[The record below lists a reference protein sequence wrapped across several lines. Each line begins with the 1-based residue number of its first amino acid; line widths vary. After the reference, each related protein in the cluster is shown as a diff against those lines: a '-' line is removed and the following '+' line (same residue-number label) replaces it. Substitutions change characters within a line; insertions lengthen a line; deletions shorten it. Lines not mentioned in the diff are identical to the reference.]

1 MSAKNKQPAR
11 EPERDARAVQEPAKA
26 ERAAKRP
33 TEEPGNDQRPAEESA
48 KAEQA
53 AKAIR
58 AYRCPRYAQLPE
70 IPLYRDQVLDAL
82 ERYTAPFFAGRGEPP
97 LTAAMINNYVKLQL
111 LPPPEK
117 KRYSRGQLARL
128 YVICLLK
135 QVMSISEL
143 RGLMAIQRRSYP
155 LEQAYDYFCTEL
167 EKALQATFGTR
178 DFSMPSSAQKT
189 TPESELVRSL
199 ALCLANKMFALKFI
213 EQDFGGQDP
222 GEKKAQAAPPQDEAF

>member
-1 MSAKNKQPAR
+1 MPT
-11 EPERDARAVQEPAKA
+11 KA
-26 ERAAKRP
+26 EE
-33 TEEPGNDQRPAEESA
+33 TLAEM
-48 KAEQA
+48 K
-53 AKAIR
+53 

-70 IPLYRDQVLDAL
+70 IALYRDQVLDAL
-82 ERYTAPFFAGRGEPP
+82 ERYTAPFFAGRSEPP

-111 LPPPEK
+111 LAPPVK
-117 KRYSRGQLARL
+117 KRYSREQIAQL

-143 RGLMAIQRRSYP
+143 RGLMEIQRRSYP
-155 LEQAYDYFCTEL
+155 LEQAYDYFCTEM

-199 ALCLANKMFALKFI
+199 ALCLANKIFALKFI
-213 EQDFGGQDP
+213 ELYP
-222 GEKKAQAAPPQDEAF
+222 RAEKE

>member
-1 MSAKNKQPAR
+1 MS
-11 EPERDARAVQEPAKA
+11 
-26 ERAAKRP
+26 
-33 TEEPGNDQRPAEESA
+33 TELEWPAE
-48 KAEQA
+48 QML
-53 AKAIR
+53 

-82 ERYTAPFFAGRGEPP
+82 ERYTAPLFSGRGEPP

-111 LPPPEK
+111 IGPPVK
-117 KRYSRGQLARL
+117 KRYDRRQIAQL
-128 YVICLLK
+128 YFICLAK

-143 RGLMAIQRRSYP
+143 RDLLEIQRRSYP

-167 EKALQATFGTR
+167 EKALQATFATR

-199 ALCLANKMFALKFI
+199 ALCFANKIFTLKFI
-213 EQDFGGQDP
+213 ELYPGAKKPGGGAP
-222 GEKKAQAAPPQDEAF
+222 AARPE